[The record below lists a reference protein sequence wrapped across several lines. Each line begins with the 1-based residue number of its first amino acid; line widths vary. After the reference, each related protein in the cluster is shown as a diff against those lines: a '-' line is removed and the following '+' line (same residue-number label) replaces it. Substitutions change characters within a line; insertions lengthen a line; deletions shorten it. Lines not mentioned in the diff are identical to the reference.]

1 MDKENAKITMDIAES
16 IKSLSKIPEFQESL
30 EKEIERRKAKDSIME
45 AVVKAYDA
53 GDMTEALM
61 HMKLFAALE
70 CWGEYGDGWDDDDI
84 TCTVFYHACDND
96 LLDKVKRMLEND
108 MKHMTR
114 NNLEQ
119 TIETALDGT
128 NIDIAEYCE
137 QEGKLMPE
145 WVNPKYELAKILRE
159 FAEKNNIEI

>member
-1 MDKENAKITMDIAES
+1 MNKENAKITMDIADD
-16 IKSLSKIPEFQESL
+16 IKSISKIPEFQEYM
-30 EKEIERRKAKDSIME
+30 EKEIEILEEKDRIME

-53 GDMTEALM
+53 GDMTTALM
-61 HMKLFAALE
+61 HMKLFAELD
-70 CWGEYGDGWDDDDI
+70 CWGEYGDGWNDDDI
-84 TCTVFYHACDND
+84 ACMVFYHACNND

-108 MKHMTR
+108 MRKISR
-114 NNLEQ
+114 DNLEQ

-137 QEGKLMPE
+137 QEGKPIPE